1 MFDFYEG
8 LRRQMIDTLQT
19 SLRQIRQM
27 LQFGVQEFADIVG
40 ITRQTINNLESGKNV
55 MSSVQYVAICA
66 VIDHCLRDKPE
77 QMTLL
82 SGILCSNDKSGSKI
96 FETIESGSLL
106 RKWFLCFPDEAKVT
120 GFSHIE
126 GTDVSYDAFEQ
137 IADSYKVF
145 FDETPLYVDG
155 FPEALDVM
163 MAAMKRNGNQFIV
176 PMKVIENIQRRMLN
190 SDGET
195 VAKAQGAMNCLLK
208 LQTEDL
214 MRIRGSKDDGN
225 LDNTLLTVFSKYKYV
240 NRIALITQDRVLA
253 KEILGLNNDNIGGF
267 QILALYYRPD
277 KGVFKWEFDDGE
289 KINVCISESP
299 LQGWDSIN

>member
-8 LRRQMIDTLQT
+8 MRRQMIDTLQR

-40 ITRQTINNLESGKNV
+40 LTRQTINNLESQKNT
-55 MSSVQYVAICA
+55 MSPIQYVAICA

-77 QMTLL
+77 QMPIL

-96 FETIESGSLL
+96 FETIESGSML
-106 RKWFLCFPDEAKVT
+106 RKWFLCFPDEARVT
-120 GFSHIE
+120 GFSHI
-126 GTDVSYDAFEQ
+126 TSSDVSYEDFEQ

-155 FPEALDVM
+155 FSEALDVM

-176 PMKVIENIQRRMLN
+176 PYVVVENIQRLMLN

-195 VAKAQGAMNCLLK
+195 VHKAQGAMQCLLK

-214 MRIRGSKDDGN
+214 MRVRGSKEDKF
-225 LDNTLLTVFSKYKYV
+225 LDTTLMSVFSKYKYV
-240 NRIALITQDRVLA
+240 NRIALITQNKILA
-253 KEILGLNNDNIGGF
+253 KDILSLNKDNIGGF
-267 QILALYYRPD
+267 QILALYYNPE
-277 KGVFKWEFDDGE
+277 KGVFKWEFDDE
-289 KINVCISESP
+289 DQVNVYVSESP
-299 LQGWDSIN
+299 LSGWDSIN